1 MITKVT
7 SLAFSGIDIIDVD
20 VQVQI
25 EPVIP
30 KFIIVGLADKTIA
43 ESKERVRA
51 ALSSIG
57 LSLPEKRYELT

>member
-1 MITKVT
+1 MIIKVP
-7 SLAFSGIDIIDVD
+7 SLTFSGIDIVD

-25 EPVIP
+25 EPGIP
-30 KFIIVGLADKTIA
+30 KFVIVGLADKTTA

-57 LSLPEKRYELT
+57 MSFPAKKS